1 VVADSRA
8 PREGRYIERIG
19 SYNPITNPATI
30 ELDVDRA
37 LYWLSVGAQPTDTAR
52 RILAYEG
59 VLLKRHLMGGVKK
72 GAFDEATANAK
83 FEEWKKGKI
92 AKIQAKI
99 DLLASEKNSQV
110 NARLQA
116 EIKIKEAKAEVV
128 AKKMAEIAEAKAKA
142 DAEARAAAE
151 AAASE
156 AMAAAA
162 AAAPVVEAPVE
173 EAPVAEAPV
182 EAPAEEAPVAEAPVE
197 APAEETPVAEAPA
210 TPAE

>member
-8 PREGRYIERIG
+8 PRDGRYIERIG

-37 LYWLSVGAQPTDTAR
+37 LYWLSVGAQPTDTTR

-59 VLLKRHLMGGVKK
+59 VLLKKHLMGGVKK

-83 FEEWKKGKI
+83 FEEWKKEKI

-99 DLLASEKNSQV
+99 TLLSNETESQSK
-110 NARLQA
+110 ARLQA

-128 AKKMAEIAEAKAKA
+128 AKKLADIAEAKAKA
-142 DAEARAAAE
+142 AAEARAEVDAAATEAIAAAE
-151 AAASE
+151 TPAAETPASE
-156 AMAAAA
+156 APAAE
-162 AAAPVVEAPVE
+162 V
-173 EAPVAEAPV
+173 
-182 EAPAEEAPVAEAPVE
+182 PAT
-197 APAEETPVAEAPA
+197 ETPAAE
-210 TPAE
+210 